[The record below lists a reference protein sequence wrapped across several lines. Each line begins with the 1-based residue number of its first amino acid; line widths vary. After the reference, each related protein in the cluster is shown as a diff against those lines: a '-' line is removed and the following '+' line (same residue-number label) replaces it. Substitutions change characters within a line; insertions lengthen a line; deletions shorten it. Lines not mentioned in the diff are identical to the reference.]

1 MTNSFSQRDF
11 ETTNTGEA
19 AYLIFKGFDYKL
31 DAREPRMVKIIFP
44 AKDPSQL
51 VLIQELMMEWATGCK
66 YKNFLVNYQQVIS
79 EIKNSQFYKN
89 EKPNHTGSDKK

>member
-1 MTNSFSQRDF
+1 MSKSFSQRDF

-31 DAREPRMVKIIFP
+31 DARNPRMVKIIFP
-44 AKDPSQL
+44 AEAPAQL
-51 VLIQELMMEWATGCK
+51 LLIQELMMEWSTGCK
-66 YKNFLVNYQQVIS
+66 YKNFLANYQQVIS

-89 EKPNHTGSDKK
+89 EKSNHIGSDKK